1 MTHRPGSVTLY
12 RRRTGGN
19 VYRTDGFT
27 NYGEGMTIE
36 KERSAS
42 TVYVDGAALS
52 VFEQGNPDGPVLV
65 LVHGWP
71 DTHHLWDGVL
81 PMLTEKFRVITYDT
95 RGHGESTDSGT
106 VAEMKLEQLASDF
119 MAVVDAA
126 AGSTPVHVL
135 AHDWGSVQVWEAICE
150 PGAET
155 RIASFISISGPSL
168 DHMGTWL
175 QSTPRTPEALW
186 QKSTQLLS
194 GAYTLFFV
202 SGPIPRV
209 FFRVFGRRWIWAL
222 SLRIVERVDKRNLHL
237 APTLGNDM
245 VSGLRI
251 YRANVLQK
259 VLRPQERYTHVPV
272 HLLVTTRDP
281 AIRPASF
288 AGIERWASRV
298 SRTDVRSGHWLPMK
312 NPALV
317 ARETVA
323 FVERIEK

>member
-1 MTHRPGSVTLY
+1 MTVEKHRVDA
-12 RRRTGGN
+12 R
-19 VYRTDGFT
+19 
-27 NYGEGMTIE
+27 
-36 KERSAS
+36 
-42 TVYVDGAALS
+42 TVYVDGATLS
-52 VFEQGNPDGPVLV
+52 VYEQGNPVGPILV

-81 PMLTEKFRVITYDT
+81 PFLISTFRVVTYDT
-95 RGHGESTDSGT
+95 RGHGRSTGRGT
-106 VAEMKLEQLASDF
+106 VEEMKLEQLASDF
-119 MAVVDAA
+119 MAVVDAV

-155 RIASFISISGPSL
+155 RIASFTSISGPSL

-175 QSTPRTPEALW
+175 QNPRLTPKGLW
-186 QKSTQLLS
+186 QWASQLVS
-194 GAYTLFFV
+194 GAYTLFFM

-209 FFRVFGRRWIWAL
+209 FFRVFGRKWIWSL
-222 SLRIVERVDKRNLHL
+222 LLRIVERVDKRNLHF
-237 APTLGNDM
+237 ASTFRQDM

-272 HLLVTTRDP
+272 HLLVNKRDP

-288 AGIERWASRV
+288 DGIERWASQV
-298 SRTDVRSGHWLPMK
+298 SRTDVRSGHWLPLK
-312 NPALV
+312 DPNLV
-317 ARETVA
+317 ARETIA
-323 FVERIEK
+323 FVERIEQ